1 MGREPAPVAQYGYR
15 GAAGNPPQQNYHY
28 RNPSGGDRGAGA
40 AEAYQKKRAAE
51 LEAQTNYRQKMAEL
65 DKDKQDLKQKAAM
78 ENAARDRRAL
88 EAKQMLDAQKA
99 QRE

>member
-1 MGREPAPVAQYGYR
+1 
-15 GAAGNPPQQNYHY
+15 
-28 RNPSGGDRGAGA
+28 
-40 AEAYQKKRAAE
+40 
-51 LEAQTNYRQKMAEL
+51 MAEL

-78 ENAARDRRAL
+78 ENAARERRAL